1 MKRESQLIGALEG
14 STVLLTVLV
23 LPAALYL
30 TQRGQ
35 QAAMVYLAANT
46 LLAMG
51 LLARRSPWYAGQCI
65 LLFCFTAL
73 VRRLIDLQAGW
84 NPSNPVL
91 LTPYLCS
98 LLAVA
103 GFFRYWL
110 QRNPRYIG
118 RVLCLLLCIAYG
130 VVLAMFDG
138 RVNAA
143 LVDAIKW
150 SVGPIFA
157 VYILSEAD
165 RHEPLR
171 RVIEPCLVWSGAIM
185 GIYGVAQYVLMPA
198 WDAEWMRNVMDLGMT
213 SIGQPEPFQARV
225 FSTMNSPASLGI
237 MLIAGL
243 VLALKRGVGVAS
255 LTVPP
260 MLAALA
266 LCQYRSIW
274 AATAIAVALV
284 AIPRRACLPRANVV
298 ALAAIGAIALTVV
311 AADPRIREPLV
322 LRVTSLSTLQT
333 DDSLRTRLGEYA
345 DLTRNDHLVFGEG
358 LAINGASLRLDKGRV
373 EVIDGALIE
382 TLRGLGVIAGSV
394 FLLSVAGLAGPLLL
408 APPSAGRQLYYD
420 RAIVLSVLV
429 QLPMSNVFTGEL
441 GFCAWVF
448 LGFGLSALIA
458 HRVQQRARPE
468 LANSGL
474 ADA

>member
-1 MKRESQLIGALEG
+1 MSRESQLVRVLEG
-14 STVLLTVLV
+14 VSVLVTVLV
-23 LPAALYL
+23 LPVALYV

-35 QAAMVYLAANT
+35 HAALVYLVANT
-46 LLAMG
+46 LLATG
-51 LLARRSPWYAGQCI
+51 LVARRSPWYAGQCV

-98 LLAVA
+98 LLAVV

-130 VVLAMFDG
+130 VVLAMFAG

-157 VYILSEAD
+157 VYVLSEAD
-165 RHEPLR
+165 RHESLR
-171 RVIEPCLVWSGAIM
+171 GVVEPCLVWSGAIM
-185 GIYGVAQYVLMPA
+185 GIYGVVQYVLMPA

-284 AIPRRACLPRANVV
+284 AVPRRAGLPRTNIV
-298 ALAAIGAIALTVV
+298 ALAAVGVIALTVV
-311 AADPRIREPLV
+311 VADPRIREPLA
-322 LRVTSLSTLQT
+322 LRVSSLSTLQT
-333 DDSLRTRLGEYA
+333 DDSLRTRLAEYG

-382 TLRGLGVIAGSV
+382 TLRGLGVVVGSV
-394 FLLSVAGLAGPLLL
+394 FLLTVAGLAGALLFM
-408 APPSAGRQLYYD
+408 PPSAGRQSYYD

-441 GFCAWVF
+441 GFCAWIF

-458 HRVQQRARPE
+458 HEVRQRARAE
-468 LANSGL
+468 LPSCEL